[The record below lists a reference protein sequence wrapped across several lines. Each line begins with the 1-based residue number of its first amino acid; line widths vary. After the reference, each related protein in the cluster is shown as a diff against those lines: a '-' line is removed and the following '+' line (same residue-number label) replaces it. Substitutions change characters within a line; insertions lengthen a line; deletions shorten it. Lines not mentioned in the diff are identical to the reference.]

1 MLDGYRR
8 STRYQKLDGSAPKYL
23 AMHEFDTTTVPP
35 NMKLVIGTEWAK
47 KVLGRAQSAKT
58 DMWEFVSEFSKAGA
72 VGEAF

>member
-23 AMHEFDTTTVPP
+23 AMHEFDTTAVPP
-35 NMKLVIGTEWAK
+35 NMRLVIGTEWAK

-58 DMWEFVSEFSKAGA
+58 DFWEYISEYSQSGV
-72 VGEAF
+72 VGESF